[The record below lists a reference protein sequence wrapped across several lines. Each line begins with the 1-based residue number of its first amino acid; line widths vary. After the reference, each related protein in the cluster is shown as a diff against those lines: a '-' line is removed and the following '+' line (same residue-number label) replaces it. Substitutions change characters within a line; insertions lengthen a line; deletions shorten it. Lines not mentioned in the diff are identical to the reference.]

1 MVKHHPRSAQKCFSA
16 VWASTPQCA
25 AVASA
30 CVCGPVLMESVSN
43 RAVKQKTSEG
53 IKMQAAVDRPQ
64 GDPGGDY
71 CSVYLFL
78 STAQL
83 DEYDAD

>member
-1 MVKHHPRSAQKCFSA
+1 M
-16 VWASTPQCA
+16 
-25 AVASA
+25 
-30 CVCGPVLMESVSN
+30 LMESVSN
-43 RAVKQKTSEG
+43 RAVKQKTSEA

-64 GDPGGDY
+64 GNPGSDEY
-71 CSVYLFL
+71 SVYLFP